1 LEDHKIDQADI
12 KPVQVTMSEAPAEIL
27 SAEDEAARYAKEQKS
42 KARTDRRAL
51 EEGESAEKALLKG
64 LKADI
69 KALEKELQDKKYKAD
84 KKVDAAADGSED
96 LQEEKDEL
104 QKKYDSAVKKSGA
117 IDPKELEADRKKV
130 EETEKI
136 VAYLKKE
143 NKKVKE
149 QTSKMQEDMQ
159 EMKEQNDRFVE
170 ANASAGAS
178 LDSME
183 KQKKNITAHNKKLD
197 ENVKKY
203 KVQNSQLRRDL
214 DNRNSYFEAETKI
227 RGEYT
232 RAMEEIID
240 MLEDKGKDYELSESV
255 NAAQLQCEMIATHK
269 TNSLS
274 DQVQA

>member
-1 LEDHKIDQADI
+1 MSEQPEI
-12 KPVQVTMSEAPAEIL
+12 TMSAEEEAEKY
-27 SAEDEAARYAKEQKS
+27 EREMKS
-42 KARTDRRAL
+42 KARDVRNAL
-51 EEGESAEKALLKG
+51 KEEATAEAAFIKQLKN
-64 LKADI
+64 DI
-69 KALEKELQDKKYKAD
+69 KAMEKELKEKKYKTD
-84 KKVDAAADGSED
+84 KKVEKELDGCED

-117 IDPKELEADRKKV
+117 IDPAEMAADKKKV
-130 EETEKI
+130 DESDKI

-149 QTSKMQEDMQ
+149 QTSKMQDDMQ
-159 EMKEQNDRFVE
+159 EMTEQNDKFVE

-183 KQKKNITAHNKKLD
+183 KQKKNISLHNKKLD

-227 RGEYT
+227 RAEYT

-240 MLEDKGKDYELSESV
+240 MLEDKGKDYELNEQV

-269 TNSLS
+269 SGNLS
-274 DQVQA
+274 ERLLGTDVSDC